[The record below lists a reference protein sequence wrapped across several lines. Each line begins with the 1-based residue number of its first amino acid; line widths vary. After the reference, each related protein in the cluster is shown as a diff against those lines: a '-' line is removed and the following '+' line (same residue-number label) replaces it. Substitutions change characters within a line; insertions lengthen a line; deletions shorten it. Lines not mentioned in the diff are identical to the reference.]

1 MNPADPQDRGL
12 NRRELLGTVGGAVL
26 GGVAVGEAAFA
37 QPDDTPAEAGA
48 SVATAPAVARAAA
61 KPFELEELTIRDL
74 AAGLAAGRWSS
85 QRLVELYVARIVEVD
100 RVGIGGTGTNAI
112 AETNPQA
119 LEIAETLDREHQAGK
134 LRGPL
139 HGIPVILK
147 DNIDTGDR
155 MQTTAGSL
163 ALAGSVAAKD
173 AFLVERLRAAGAI
186 VLAKT
191 NLSEWA
197 NFRST
202 HSTSGWSGRGGQVR
216 NPYALDRNP
225 CGSSSGTGAGVS
237 ANLAAAG
244 IGTETDG
251 SILCPASMCGLV
263 GLKPTVGL
271 VSRRGIIPISSTQDT
286 AGPMCRT
293 VADAAILL
301 AAITGTDLLD
311 PATAASV
318 GKTADY
324 AKALDANGLAGARLG
339 VVRKFFGWHPEVD
352 RQMQAVLD
360 LLRQLGAVLVDPVEI
375 PHLGEYDAGEYE
387 IMLYEFKHGL
397 NAYLSG
403 LPAGGTGAA
412 GAAAPGATPPRSLAE
427 LIVWNREH
435 AAQEMPWF
443 GQEIFE
449 QAEAKGPLSDEAYA
463 KALADNL
470 RLSRGEGLDAA
481 LAGQRLDAL
490 ICPTIGPAYL
500 TDWLNGDHFGGS
512 ATSPCAVAG
521 YPHITVPAG
530 EVRGLPWGLSFMGTA
545 WSEARLIR
553 FAHAFEQASR
563 ARKAPRFLASV
574 DFAA

>member
-1 MNPADPQDRGL
+1 VKPVDPQDRGL
-12 NRRELLGTVGGAVL
+12 SRRELLGTVGGAVL
-26 GGVAVGEAAFA
+26 AGVAVGEAALA
-37 QPDDTPAEAGA
+37 RPAGSDTSNTPDTPAGLGA
-48 SVATAPAVARAAA
+48 PAA
-61 KPFELEELTIRDL
+61 KPFELEELAIRDL
-74 AAGLAAGRWSS
+74 SAGLASGRWTS
-85 QRLVELYVARIVEVD
+85 QRLVELYVGRIVEVD

-119 LEIAETLDREHQAGK
+119 LEIAEALDRERKAGK
-134 LRGPL
+134 VRGPL
-139 HGIPVILK
+139 HGIPVIVK

-163 ALAGSVAAKD
+163 ALAGSRAGKD

-202 HSTSGWSGRGGQVR
+202 RSTSGWSGRGGQVR

-225 CGSSSGTGAGVS
+225 CGSSSGTGSGVS
-237 ANLAAAG
+237 ANLAAVG

-251 SILCPASMCGLV
+251 SILCPSSMCGLV

-301 AAITGTDLLD
+301 SAIAGTDLLD
-311 PATAASV
+311 PATAASA
-318 GKTADY
+318 GKAADY
-324 AKALDANGLAGARLG
+324 TKALDANGLAGARLG

-352 RQMQAVLD
+352 RQMAAVLD

-375 PHLGEYDAGEYE
+375 PHLGDYDAGEFE

-397 NAYLSG
+397 NAYLSA
-403 LPAGGTGAA
+403 LPAGDGPAR
-412 GAAAPGATPPRSLAE
+412 PRSLAE
-427 LIVWNREH
+427 LIEWNRQH
-435 AAQEMPWF
+435 AAEEMPWF
-443 GQEIFE
+443 GQEILE
-449 QAEAKGPLSDEAYA
+449 QAEAKGPLTEEAYT
-463 KALADNL
+463 KALAENL

-481 LAGQRLDAL
+481 LAGQKLDAL
-490 ICPTIGPAYL
+490 ISPTMGPAYL
-500 TDWLNGDHFGGS
+500 TDWLNGDHYGGS
-512 ATSPCAVAG
+512 GTSPCAVAG

-530 EVRGLPWGLSFMGTA
+530 HVHGLPWGLSFMGTA
-545 WSEARLIR
+545 WSEAKLIR
-553 FAHAFEQASR
+553 FAHGFEQASR
-563 ARKAPRFLASV
+563 ARRAPRFLPTV
-574 DFAA
+574 DWSS

>member
-1 MNPADPQDRGL
+1 MKRADPQDRGL
-12 NRRELLGTVGGAVL
+12 NRRELLGTVGGAVI
-26 GGVAVGEAAFA
+26 GGVALGEAALA
-37 QPDDTPAEAGA
+37 QAGA
-48 SVATAPAVARAAA
+48 MPPAVPAAVTA

-74 AAGLAAGRWSS
+74 AAGLAAGRWTS

-112 AETNPQA
+112 TETNPQA
-119 LEIAETLDREHQAGK
+119 MEIAERLDRERQEGK
-134 LRGPL
+134 VRGPL

-155 MQTTAGSL
+155 MKTSAGSL
-163 ALAGSVAAKD
+163 ALAQSVAAKD
-173 AFLVERLRAAGAI
+173 AYVVERLRAAGAV

-202 HSTSGWSGRGGQVR
+202 RSTSGWSGRGGQVR

-225 CGSSSGTGAGVS
+225 CGSSSGTGSGIS

-251 SILCPASMCGLV
+251 SILCPSSMCGLV
-263 GLKPTVGL
+263 GIKPTVGL

-301 AAITGTDLLD
+301 SAIAGTDLLD
-311 PATAASV
+311 PATAASA
-318 GKTADY
+318 GKAADY
-324 AKALDANGLAGARLG
+324 TKALDANGLAGARLG

-352 RQMQAVLD
+352 RQMAAVLD

-375 PHLGEYDAGEYE
+375 PHLGEYDASEFE

-397 NAYLSG
+397 NAYLAG
-403 LPAGGTGAA
+403 LPAGSAEGT
-412 GAAAPGATPPRSLAE
+412 PRSLAE
-427 LIVWNREH
+427 LIEWNRQH
-435 AAQEMPWF
+435 ASEAMPWF
-443 GQEIFE
+443 GQEILE
-449 QAEAKGPLSDEAYA
+449 LAEAKGPLTEEAYG
-463 KALADNL
+463 KALESNL
-470 RLSRGEGLDAA
+470 RLSRAEGLDAA
-481 LAGQRLDAL
+481 LASHKLDAL
-490 ICPTIGPAYL
+490 ISPTMGPAYL
-500 TDWLNGDHFGGS
+500 TDWLNGDHYGGS
-512 ATSPCAVAG
+512 GTSPCAVAG

-530 EVRGLPWGLSFMGTA
+530 HVHGLPWGLSFMGTA
-545 WSEARLIR
+545 WSEAKLIR
-553 FAHAFEQASR
+553 FAHGFEQASR
-563 ARKAPRFLASV
+563 ARKAPRFLATV
-574 DFAA
+574 DFGA

>member
-1 MNPADPQDRGL
+1 MKPFDPQEKGL
-12 NRRELLGTVGGAVL
+12 NRRQLMGTVGGAVL
-26 GGVAVGEAAFA
+26 GGVALDAAFGGTA
-37 QPDDTPAEAGA
+37 PSAAA
-48 SVATAPAVARAAA
+48 APAVA

-74 AAGLAAGRWSS
+74 QEGLAAGRWSS
-85 QRLVELYVARIVEVD
+85 QRLVELYAARIVEVD
-100 RVGIGGTGTNAI
+100 RVGIGGVGTNAI

-119 LEIAETLDREHQAGK
+119 LEIAEGLDNERKAGK
-134 LRGPL
+134 IRGPL

-155 MQTTAGSL
+155 MKTTAGSL

-173 AFLVERLRAAGAI
+173 AYLVERLRAAGAV

-202 HSTSGWSGRGGQVR
+202 NSTSGWSGRGGQVR

-225 CGSSSGTGAGVS
+225 CGSSSGTGSGVS

-251 SILCPASMCGLV
+251 SIICPASMCGLV
-263 GLKPTVGL
+263 GFKPTVGL

-301 AAITGTDLLD
+301 TAIAGSDLLD
-311 PATAASV
+311 PATAASA
-318 GKTADY
+318 GKSSDY
-324 AKALDANGLAGARLG
+324 TRALDANGLAGARLG
-339 VVRKFFGWHPEVD
+339 VVRKFFGWHPEID

-375 PHLGEYDAGEYE
+375 PHLGEYDAGEFE

-397 NAYLSG
+397 NGYLGG
-403 LPAGGTGAA
+403 LPEGGAA
-412 GAAAPGATPPRSLAE
+412 PRSLAD
-427 LIVWNREH
+427 LIVWNRDH
-435 AAQEMPWF
+435 AAAEMPWF
-443 GQEIFE
+443 AQEIFE
-449 QAEAKGPLSDEAYA
+449 KAEAKGPLSDEAYS
-463 KALADNL
+463 KALEANL
-470 RLSRGEGLDAA
+470 RLSRAEGLDAV
-481 LAGQRLDAL
+481 LGSQRLDGL
-490 ICPTIGPAYL
+490 VCPSIGPAYL

-530 EVRGLPWGLSFMGTA
+530 HVHGLPWGLSFMGTA

-553 FAHAFEQASR
+553 FAHSFEQASQ
-563 ARKAPRFLASV
+563 ARRAPRFLATV
-574 DFAA
+574 DFKG

>member
-1 MNPADPQDRGL
+1 MNPVDPQDRGL
-12 NRRELLGTVGGAVL
+12 SRRELLGTVGGAVL
-26 GGVAVGEAAFA
+26 AGVAVGEAALA
-37 QPDDTPAEAGA
+37 RPAGSDASNTPDTPDTLAGSA
-48 SVATAPAVARAAA
+48 GPGAPAA

-74 AAGLAAGRWSS
+74 SAGLASGRWTS
-85 QRLVELYVARIVEVD
+85 QRLVELYVGRIVEVD

-119 LEIAETLDREHQAGK
+119 LEIAEALDRERKAGK
-134 LRGPL
+134 VRGPL

-163 ALAGSVAAKD
+163 ALAGSRAGKD

-202 HSTSGWSGRGGQVR
+202 RSTSGWSGRGGQVR

-225 CGSSSGTGAGVS
+225 CGSSSGTGSGVS

-251 SILCPASMCGLV
+251 SILCPSSMCGLV
-263 GLKPTVGL
+263 GIKPTVGL

-301 AAITGTDLLD
+301 SAIAGTDLLD
-311 PATAASV
+311 PATAASA
-318 GKTADY
+318 GKAADY
-324 AKALDANGLAGARLG
+324 TKALDANGLAGARLG

-352 RQMQAVLD
+352 RQMAAVLD

-375 PHLGEYDAGEYE
+375 PHLGDYDAGEFE

-397 NAYLSG
+397 NAYLSA
-403 LPAGGTGAA
+403 LPAGDGPAR
-412 GAAAPGATPPRSLAE
+412 PRSLAE
-427 LIVWNREH
+427 LIEWNRQH
-435 AAQEMPWF
+435 AAEEMPWF
-443 GQEIFE
+443 GQEILE
-449 QAEAKGPLSDEAYA
+449 QAEAKGPLTEEAYT
-463 KALADNL
+463 KALAENL

-481 LAGQRLDAL
+481 LAGQKLDAL
-490 ICPTIGPAYL
+490 ISPTMGPAYL
-500 TDWLNGDHFGGS
+500 TDWLNGDHYGGS
-512 ATSPCAVAG
+512 GTSPCAVAG

-530 EVRGLPWGLSFMGTA
+530 HVHGLPWGLSFMGTA
-545 WSEARLIR
+545 WSEAKLIR
-553 FAHAFEQASR
+553 FAHGFEQASR
-563 ARKAPRFLASV
+563 ARRAPRFLATV
-574 DFAA
+574 DWSS

>member
-1 MNPADPQDRGL
+1 
-12 NRRELLGTVGGAVL
+12 VGGAVL
-26 GGVAVGEAAFA
+26 AGVAVGEAALA
-37 QPDDTPAEAGA
+37 RPAGSDASNTPDTPDTLAGSA
-48 SVATAPAVARAAA
+48 GPGAPAA

-74 AAGLAAGRWSS
+74 SAGLASGRWTS
-85 QRLVELYVARIVEVD
+85 QRLVELYVGRIVEVD

-119 LEIAETLDREHQAGK
+119 LEIAEALDRERKAGK
-134 LRGPL
+134 VRGPL
-139 HGIPVILK
+139 HGIPVIVK

-163 ALAGSVAAKD
+163 ALAGSRAGKD

-202 HSTSGWSGRGGQVR
+202 RSTSGWSGRGGQVR

-225 CGSSSGTGAGVS
+225 CGSSSGTGSGVS

-251 SILCPASMCGLV
+251 SILCPSSMCGLV

-301 AAITGTDLLD
+301 SAIAGTDLLD
-311 PATAASV
+311 PATAASA
-318 GKTADY
+318 GKAADY
-324 AKALDANGLAGARLG
+324 TKALDANGLAGARLG

-352 RQMQAVLD
+352 RQMAAVLD

-375 PHLGEYDAGEYE
+375 PHLGDYDAGEFE

-397 NAYLSG
+397 NAYLSA
-403 LPAGGTGAA
+403 LPAGDGPAR
-412 GAAAPGATPPRSLAE
+412 PRSLAE
-427 LIVWNREH
+427 LIEWNRQH
-435 AAQEMPWF
+435 AAEEMPWF
-443 GQEIFE
+443 GQEILE
-449 QAEAKGPLSDEAYA
+449 QAEAKGPLTEEAYT
-463 KALADNL
+463 KALAENL

-481 LAGQRLDAL
+481 LAGQKLDAL
-490 ICPTIGPAYL
+490 ISPTMGPAYL
-500 TDWLNGDHFGGS
+500 TDWLNGDHYGGS
-512 ATSPCAVAG
+512 GTSPCAVAG

-530 EVRGLPWGLSFMGTA
+530 HVHGLPWGLSFMGTA
-545 WSEARLIR
+545 WSEAKLIR
-553 FAHAFEQASR
+553 FAHGFEQASR
-563 ARKAPRFLASV
+563 ARRAPRFLATV
-574 DFAA
+574 DWSS

>member
-1 MNPADPQDRGL
+1 MNPVDPQDRGL
-12 NRRELLGTVGGAVL
+12 SRRELLGTVGGAVL
-26 GGVAVGEAAFA
+26 AGVAVGEAALA
-37 QPDDTPAEAGA
+37 RPAGSDTSNTPDTPAGLGA
-48 SVATAPAVARAAA
+48 PAA
-61 KPFELEELTIRDL
+61 KPFELEELAIRDL
-74 AAGLAAGRWSS
+74 SAGLASGRWTS
-85 QRLVELYVARIVEVD
+85 QRLVELYVGRIVEVD

-119 LEIAETLDREHQAGK
+119 LEIAEALDRERKAGK
-134 LRGPL
+134 VRGPL
-139 HGIPVILK
+139 HGIPVIVK

-163 ALAGSVAAKD
+163 ALAGSRAGKD

-202 HSTSGWSGRGGQVR
+202 RSTSGWSGRGGQVR

-225 CGSSSGTGAGVS
+225 CGSSSGTGSGVS
-237 ANLAAAG
+237 ANLAAVG

-251 SILCPASMCGLV
+251 SILCPSSMCGLV
-263 GLKPTVGL
+263 GIKPTVGL

-301 AAITGTDLLD
+301 SAIAGTDLLD
-311 PATAASV
+311 PATAASA
-318 GKTADY
+318 GKAADY
-324 AKALDANGLAGARLG
+324 TKALDANGLAGARLG

-352 RQMQAVLD
+352 RQMAAVLD

-375 PHLGEYDAGEYE
+375 PHLGDYDAGEFE

-397 NAYLSG
+397 NAYLSA
-403 LPAGGTGAA
+403 LPAGDGPAR
-412 GAAAPGATPPRSLAE
+412 PRSLAE
-427 LIVWNREH
+427 LIEWNRQH
-435 AAQEMPWF
+435 AAEEMPWF
-443 GQEIFE
+443 GQEILE
-449 QAEAKGPLSDEAYA
+449 QAEAKGPLTEEAYT
-463 KALADNL
+463 KALAENL

-481 LAGQRLDAL
+481 LAGQKLDAL
-490 ICPTIGPAYL
+490 ISPTMGPAYL
-500 TDWLNGDHFGGS
+500 TDWLNGDHYGGS
-512 ATSPCAVAG
+512 GTSPCAVAG

-530 EVRGLPWGLSFMGTA
+530 HVHGLPWGLSFMGTA
-545 WSEARLIR
+545 WSEAKLIR
-553 FAHAFEQASR
+553 FAHGFEQASR
-563 ARKAPRFLASV
+563 ARRAPRFLATV
-574 DFAA
+574 DWSS

>member
-1 MNPADPQDRGL
+1 MNPVDPQDRGL
-12 NRRELLGTVGGAVL
+12 SRRELLGTVGGAVL
-26 GGVAVGEAAFA
+26 AGVAVGEAALA
-37 QPDDTPAEAGA
+37 RPAGSDASNTPDTPDTLAGSA
-48 SVATAPAVARAAA
+48 GPGAPAA

-74 AAGLAAGRWSS
+74 SAGLASGRWTS
-85 QRLVELYVARIVEVD
+85 QRLVELYVGRIVEVD

-119 LEIAETLDREHQAGK
+119 LEIAEALDRERKAGK
-134 LRGPL
+134 VRGPL
-139 HGIPVILK
+139 HGIPVIVK

-163 ALAGSVAAKD
+163 ALAGSRAGKD

-202 HSTSGWSGRGGQVR
+202 RSTSGWSGRGGQVR

-225 CGSSSGTGAGVS
+225 CGSSSGTGSGVS

-251 SILCPASMCGLV
+251 SILCPSSMCGLV
-263 GLKPTVGL
+263 GIKPTVGL

-301 AAITGTDLLD
+301 SAIAGTDLLD
-311 PATAASV
+311 PATAASA
-318 GKTADY
+318 GKAADY
-324 AKALDANGLAGARLG
+324 TKALDANGLAGARLG

-352 RQMQAVLD
+352 RQMAAVLD

-375 PHLGEYDAGEYE
+375 PHLGDYDAGEFE

-397 NAYLSG
+397 NAYLSA
-403 LPAGGTGAA
+403 LPAGDGPAR
-412 GAAAPGATPPRSLAE
+412 PRSLAE
-427 LIVWNREH
+427 LIEWNRQH
-435 AAQEMPWF
+435 AAEEMPWF
-443 GQEIFE
+443 GQEILE
-449 QAEAKGPLSDEAYA
+449 QAEAKGPLTEEAYT
-463 KALADNL
+463 KALAENL

-481 LAGQRLDAL
+481 LAGQKLDAL
-490 ICPTIGPAYL
+490 ISPTMGPAYL
-500 TDWLNGDHFGGS
+500 TDWLNGDHYGGS
-512 ATSPCAVAG
+512 GTSPCAVAG

-530 EVRGLPWGLSFMGTA
+530 HVHGLPWGLSFMGTA
-545 WSEARLIR
+545 WSEAKLIR
-553 FAHAFEQASR
+553 FAHGFEQASR
-563 ARKAPRFLASV
+563 ARRAPRFLATV
-574 DFAA
+574 DWSS

>member
-1 MNPADPQDRGL
+1 MNPVDPQDRGL
-12 NRRELLGTVGGAVL
+12 SRRELLGTVGGAVL
-26 GGVAVGEAAFA
+26 AGVAVGEAALA
-37 QPDDTPAEAGA
+37 RPAGSDTSNTPDTPAGLGA
-48 SVATAPAVARAAA
+48 PAA
-61 KPFELEELTIRDL
+61 KPFELEELAIRDL
-74 AAGLAAGRWSS
+74 SAGLASGRWTS
-85 QRLVELYVARIVEVD
+85 QRLVELYVGRIVEVD

-119 LEIAETLDREHQAGK
+119 LEIAEALDRERKAGK
-134 LRGPL
+134 VRGPL
-139 HGIPVILK
+139 HGIPVIVK

-163 ALAGSVAAKD
+163 ALAGSRAAKD

-202 HSTSGWSGRGGQVR
+202 RSTSGWSGRGGQVR

-225 CGSSSGTGAGVS
+225 CGSSSGTGSGVS
-237 ANLAAAG
+237 ANLAAVG

-251 SILCPASMCGLV
+251 SILCPSSMCGLV
-263 GLKPTVGL
+263 GIKPTVGL

-301 AAITGTDLLD
+301 SAIAGTDLLD
-311 PATAASV
+311 PATAASA
-318 GKTADY
+318 GKAADY
-324 AKALDANGLAGARLG
+324 TKALDANGLAGARLG

-352 RQMQAVLD
+352 RQMAAVLD

-375 PHLGEYDAGEYE
+375 PHLGDYDAGEFE

-397 NAYLSG
+397 NAYLSA
-403 LPAGGTGAA
+403 LPAGDGPAR
-412 GAAAPGATPPRSLAE
+412 PRSLAE
-427 LIVWNREH
+427 LIEWNRQH
-435 AAQEMPWF
+435 AAEEMPWF
-443 GQEIFE
+443 GQEILE
-449 QAEAKGPLSDEAYA
+449 QAEAKGPLTEEAYT
-463 KALADNL
+463 KALAENL

-481 LAGQRLDAL
+481 LAGQKLDAL
-490 ICPTIGPAYL
+490 ISPTMGPAYL
-500 TDWLNGDHFGGS
+500 TDWLNGDHYGGS
-512 ATSPCAVAG
+512 GTSPCAVAG

-530 EVRGLPWGLSFMGTA
+530 HVHGLPWGLSFMGTA
-545 WSEARLIR
+545 WSEAKLIR
-553 FAHAFEQASR
+553 FAHGFEQASR
-563 ARKAPRFLASV
+563 ARRAPRFLATV
-574 DFAA
+574 DWSS